1 VLTGRAR
8 TSRPRRRRAERLDP
22 IRWSARRR
30 SRLLRAA
37 AVTALLVLAAGVL
50 ATGGAAADDH
60 RCAAHTAPA
69 ERHAVKAG
77 GRVPAG
83 SVGVAVPVTG
93 AGVGGLV
100 HPGDRVDLTV
110 AGGTGK
116 AGAHGPGDPAEVL
129 VRDALVIRGTT
140 GHSADMEGGSVVYL
154 AMTEQQARRVAGVE
168 PSARIGLTLR
178 PG

>member
-1 VLTGRAR
+1 MRTAR
-8 TSRPRRRRAERLDP
+8 SRPRRRRAERLDP

-50 ATGGAAADDH
+50 ATGGGAAADEH
-60 RCAAHTAPA
+60 RCTARAAPSPSRAARP
-69 ERHAVKAG
+69 G

-83 SVGVAVPVTG
+83 SVGVAVPVVG

-110 AGGTGK
+110 AGGTDPTD
-116 AGAHGPGDPAEVL
+116 GPGDPAEVL
-129 VRDALVIRGTT
+129 VRDALVLRGTT
-140 GHSADMEGGSVVYL
+140 GHSADMAGESVVYL

>member
-1 VLTGRAR
+1 M
-8 TSRPRRRRAERLDP
+8 
-22 IRWSARRR
+22 
-30 SRLLRAA
+30 LRAA

-50 ATGGAAADDH
+50 ATGGGAAADEH
-60 RCAAHTAPA
+60 RCAARAAPSPSRA
-69 ERHAVKAG
+69 TKPG

-83 SVGVAVPVTG
+83 SVGVAVPVVG

-110 AGGTGK
+110 AGGTGS
-116 AGAHGPGDPAEVL
+116 ADADGPGDPAEVL
-129 VRDALVIRGTT
+129 IRDALVLRGTT